1 MDMKKLF
8 LISAIIFASI
18 ALNAQVS
25 VDPDTKLITYQEV
38 VKMDG
43 TKDSLYVRAIAWINS
58 YFKNPQGVTTKRDPE
73 NGEILC
79 AYRFWMKDA
88 DKNGNYINSTT
99 MVEFKLKIE
108 LKEGR
113 YRYTFDQFRK
123 KAASMFP
130 LERWLDKTD
139 PQYTPKCDEYL
150 LQVDNNIK
158 EIIASLKKGM
168 VPKVVKKDEW

>member
-1 MDMKKLF
+1 MKKLF
-8 LISAIIFASI
+8 LISALIFVSI
-18 ALNAQVS
+18 TLNAQVS

-38 VKMDG
+38 VTMEG
-43 TKDSLYVRAIAWINS
+43 TKDVLYSRAIAWINS

-88 DKNGNYINSTT
+88 DKDGNLVNSTT
-99 MVEFKLKIE
+99 MVEFKFRLE

-113 YRYTFDQFRK
+113 YRYTFNQFRK
-123 KAASMFP
+123 KAASMFH
-130 LERWLDKTD
+130 LERWLDKSD
-139 PQYTPKCDEYL
+139 PQYTPKCDGYL
-150 LQVDNNIK
+150 LQVDENIK

-168 VPKVVKKDEW
+168 EPKAVKKDDW

>member
-1 MDMKKLF
+1 
-8 LISAIIFASI
+8 
-18 ALNAQVS
+18 
-25 VDPDTKLITYQEV
+25 
-38 VKMDG
+38 
-43 TKDSLYVRAIAWINS
+43 
-58 YFKNPQGVTTKRDPE
+58 
-73 NGEILC
+73 
-79 AYRFWMKDA
+79 
-88 DKNGNYINSTT
+88 